1 VADEEVCVKNFIQ
14 PGTYAITVTAPT
26 GGVVSGQLLIV
37 KAIVGVCAYDAAAGA
52 QVEVATEGV
61 YDLAKNAPDVF
72 NPGDVAKVAAGSNI
86 IAVAGTLG
94 IGWVVQAAA
103 AGAAT
108 VRVKLTPSVA
118 SPPTLLAA
126 ETPAQN
132 RKAA

>member
-1 VADEEVCVKNFIQ
+1 VRNFVQ
-14 PGTYAITVTAPT
+14 PGQYGLTVTAPAA
-26 GGVVSGQLLIV
+26 GVTSGELVII
-37 KAIVGVCAYDAAAGA
+37 KALVGVAAYDAAAGA
-52 QVEVATEGV
+52 SVEIATEGI
-61 YDLAKNAPDVF
+61 YDLAKNAPDAF

-94 IGWVVQAAA
+94 IGWVTQASA

-126 ETPAQN
+126 EAPAAGRQILPTV
-132 RKAA
+132 